1 MPCSLSFNI
10 TYNFG
15 ALHFAHCSTAH
26 LSPPSWNSF
35 VLRRWKTPFSSNTK
49 HFCFLQDLLTAQ
61 LWSTAQLCSTAH
73 LFPPSQTWPTR
84 GCLWAGQVSGISPSL
99 RRSPLGNGWAH
110 GGGCLLV
117 VLGVNVVSGNLSLT
131 FSSDWQGKF
140 VSCALHWLFFSFFL
154 SFFWGEGGSMVC

>member
-35 VLRRWKTPFSSNTK
+35 VFKKKTLNFSASCK
-49 HFCFLQDLLTAQ
+49 ICSLLNSAQ
-61 LWSTAQLCSTAH
+61 LLNFARLAVH

-84 GCLWAGQVSGISPSL
+84 GCPWAGQVNGISPSP

-117 VLGVNVVSGNLSLT
+117 VLGVNVVSGNLFIGLT
-131 FSSDWQGKF
+131 GEIC
-140 VSCALHWLFFSFFL
+140 VMFFSLAILFFL
-154 SFFWGEGGSMVC
+154 SFFFWGGGSMVC